1 MYCIL
6 QAAALRFATPAKESR
21 DNLVARLRDEQA
33 SQAAR
38 LEALKQV
45 PRWLPVARTL
55 PGACTVAHGNVV
67 VSGPQPMYWLR
78 KHGASKRKAGKLTG
92 F

>member
-1 MYCIL
+1 MQLLSIVLVAARCVL

-21 DNLVARLRDEQA
+21 DKLVARLRDEQA

-45 PRWLPVARTL
+45 PGWSSGHCL
-55 PGACTVAHGNVV
+55 AHAQLHVEI
-67 VSGPQPMYWLR
+67 
-78 KHGASKRKAGKLTG
+78 T
-92 F
+92 